1 MTVAIGPIE
10 SETEVSDVT
19 LPPLNLVPDFT
30 AGLIYG
36 FTGDNHLE
44 ELRTCMKDIDPLVDD
59 VEQAI
64 ADLKGLHFFEGA
76 KDLGNIIW
84 LLPDAV
90 QGCENMDDDM
100 AAIMAWADI
109 FKHPTKL
116 AKTVSKNWIFH
127 GVQAKKDI
135 AQEETDW
142 EAQKW
147 FAAGQDTA
155 NVLVDL
161 IGEVDKPSEPTAKR
175 MPLLGL
181 LIK

>member
-64 ADLKGLHFFEGA
+64 TDLKGLHFF
-76 KDLGNIIW
+76 
-84 LLPDAV
+84 
-90 QGCENMDDDM
+90 
-100 AAIMAWADI
+100 
-109 FKHPTKL
+109 
-116 AKTVSKNWIFH
+116 
-127 GVQAKKDI
+127 
-135 AQEETDW
+135 
-142 EAQKW
+142 
-147 FAAGQDTA
+147 
-155 NVLVDL
+155 
-161 IGEVDKPSEPTAKR
+161 
-175 MPLLGL
+175 
-181 LIK
+181 